1 MSTLGSAIAY
11 EDFLKLFEECG
22 GADSSY
28 LETHYKRF
36 VFTLDEF
43 LRTWDWR
50 GKRLLD
56 VGGGLMHQAI
66 LFRLAG
72 FDVTSADLSSIIWPR
87 ARAVAERHGV
97 IILPF
102 ESLAAPVELEAL
114 SPQSF
119 DVILFAEII
128 EHITFNPV
136 RMWKALY
143 RVLAP
148 GGRIVISTPSVY
160 SLQGRLWDVP
170 RWRARMGT
178 GLRVDEILLLHD
190 TSPHWKEYS
199 MKELQRYFRLLSRDF
214 HISKTL
220 YVDGQYPEP
229 WSGWRLSAARFLK
242 RRLPPL
248 RQNIHL
254 EVDLTV
260 RREGISIAPGWHW
273 PAPDNSIP

>member
-1 MSTLGSAIAY
+1 MAY
-11 EDFLKLFEECG
+11 DDFLKLFEECG
-22 GADSSY
+22 GTDSNY

-36 VFTLDEF
+36 VFTFDEF
-43 LRTWDWR
+43 LRSWDWR
-50 GKRLLD
+50 GKRVLD
-56 VGGGLMHQAI
+56 VGGAWMHQAI

-72 FDVTSADLSSIIWPR
+72 FDVTAADIPSMIFWQ

-97 IILPF
+97 TILPF
-102 ESLAAPVELEAL
+102 ESLAAPVELEAH
-114 SPQSF
+114 SPDSF
-119 DVILFAEII
+119 DVIVFAEII

-143 RVLAP
+143 RLLAP

-170 RWRARMGT
+170 RLRARMGT
-178 GLRVDEILLLHD
+178 GIRVDEILLVAD
-190 TSPHWKEYS
+190 NSPHWKEYS

-220 YVDGQYPEP
+220 YVDGLYPEP
-229 WSGWRLSAARFLK
+229 WNGWRLCAARFLK

-254 EVDLTV
+254 EVDLPV
-260 RREGISIAPGWHW
+260 RREGITIAPGWNW
-273 PAPDNSIP
+273 PARDNSIP